1 MGSRWIKTGEQMHMT
16 ERLLSPASGKI
27 LRIGEESR
35 TITIFMHLHNVHI
48 TTAPLDGV
56 VKKITPEKGSF
67 KPAFFRSAD
76 FNTRNTIELSTNHG
90 DITVV
95 QIAGFFTRRIL
106 CEVNEGQ
113 EIRQGDRIGKI
124 CFGSRVDVNIPKGFE
139 MLVKEGTRVKCG
151 KTMIAVKKAP

>member
-1 MGSRWIKTGEQMHMT
+1 MALRGINTDEGIHMT
-16 ERLLSPASGKI
+16 EHILSPASGKI
-27 LRIGEESR
+27 IRIGEESR

-56 VKKITPEKGSF
+56 VKRITPAKGSF

-90 DITVV
+90 DITIV
-95 QIAGFFTRRIL
+95 QIAGLLTRRIL

-124 CFGSRVDVNIPKGFE
+124 CFGSRVDVSIPKGFE